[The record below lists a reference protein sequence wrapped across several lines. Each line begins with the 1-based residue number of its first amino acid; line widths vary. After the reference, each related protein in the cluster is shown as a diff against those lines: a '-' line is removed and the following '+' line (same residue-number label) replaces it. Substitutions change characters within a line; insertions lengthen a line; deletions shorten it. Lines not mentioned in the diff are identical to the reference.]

1 MRQRAAP
8 LLVGCMRDD
17 AECVDA
23 AAHQRRDRR
32 VDHAVPFEL
41 RATGESRGHQR
52 HPVMAAFP
60 GAGVARVAG
69 AVVDHLDG
77 LRRERLLE
85 GGANLAGGGG
95 VRMAVLAG

>member
-1 MRQRAAP
+1 
-8 LLVGCMRDD
+8 
-17 AECVDA
+17 
-23 AAHQRRDRR
+23 
-32 VDHAVPFEL
+32 
-41 RATGESRGHQR
+41 
-52 HPVMAAFP
+52 MAAFP
-60 GAGVARVAG
+60 GAGVTRMAG

>member
-1 MRQRAAP
+1 
-8 LLVGCMRDD
+8 MRDD